1 MKLFYVQFSWYNDSD
16 DKDEEQ
22 RAIIPG
28 ENYSDA
34 VKAIESQFQY
44 INEINFKEITY
55 DCGDAPIIYLPD
67 DGNVIEAVINENSY

>member
-1 MKLFYVQFSWYNDSD
+1 MRLFYVQFSWYNDSD

-22 RAIIPG
+22 CAIIPG

-44 INEINFKEITY
+44 INEINFKEITC
-55 DCGDAPIIYLPD
+55 DCGDDPIIYLP
-67 DGNVIEAVINENSY
+67 NNEEVINAVIDENSY

>member
-1 MKLFYVQFSWYNDSD
+1 MRLFYVQFSWYNDSD

-44 INEINFKEITY
+44 INEINFKEITC
-55 DCGDAPIIYLPD
+55 DCGDDPIIYLP
-67 DGNVIEAVINENSY
+67 NNEEVINAVIDENSY